1 MCAGA
6 VIIRRQGPADTSDE
20 DSEDEAEVE
29 VEVEA
34 APEPVEPELPARDP
48 LEVGNM
54 VQSVGQAKSGQW
66 SLYLLS
72 CTDVKVEELY
82 IFCRASNE
90 GSRRLRE
97 VLLGAFSVI
106 TNLRVDLGLKL

>member
-20 DSEDEAEVE
+20 DSEAEAEAE

-48 LEVGNM
+48 LEVGDIE
-54 VQSVGQAKSGQW
+54 QSVGQA
-66 SLYLLS
+66 Y
-72 CTDVKVEELY
+72 
-82 IFCRASNE
+82 
-90 GSRRLRE
+90 
-97 VLLGAFSVI
+97 
-106 TNLRVDLGLKL
+106 

>member
-20 DSEDEAEVE
+20 DEAE

-72 CTDVKVEELY
+72 CTDVKV
-82 IFCRASNE
+82 
-90 GSRRLRE
+90 
-97 VLLGAFSVI
+97 
-106 TNLRVDLGLKL
+106 

>member
-29 VEVEA
+29 VEA

-48 LEVGNM
+48 LEVG
-54 VQSVGQAKSGQW
+54 Q
-66 SLYLLS
+66 
-72 CTDVKVEELY
+72 
-82 IFCRASNE
+82 
-90 GSRRLRE
+90 RL
-97 VLLGAFSVI
+97 FSIVS
-106 TNLRVDLGLKL
+106 

>member
-20 DSEDEAEVE
+20 DSEAEAE

-48 LEVGNM
+48 LEVGNI
-54 VQSVGQAKSGQW
+54 VQSGGQA
-66 SLYLLS
+66 Y
-72 CTDVKVEELY
+72 
-82 IFCRASNE
+82 
-90 GSRRLRE
+90 
-97 VLLGAFSVI
+97 
-106 TNLRVDLGLKL
+106 

>member
-20 DSEDEAEVE
+20 DSEAEAE

-48 LEVGNM
+48 LEVGNI
-54 VQSVGQAKSGQW
+54 VQSVGWGKR
-66 SLYLLS
+66 SLINGLLS
-72 CTDVKVEELY
+72 CTNVK
-82 IFCRASNE
+82 FRNSSNE

-106 TNLRVDLGLKL
+106 TNLRVDLRFKL

>member
-20 DSEDEAEVE
+20 DSEDEAE

-54 VQSVGQAKSGQW
+54 VQSVGQAYY
-66 SLYLLS
+66 SLNEGYPKVRNHGEGPFYLL
-72 CTDVKVEELY
+72 LGQRPF
-82 IFCRASNE
+82 IIAS
-90 GSRRLRE
+90 
-97 VLLGAFSVI
+97 
-106 TNLRVDLGLKL
+106 

>member
-20 DSEDEAEVE
+20 DSEAEAE

-48 LEVGNM
+48 LEVGNIM
-54 VQSVGQAKSGQW
+54 LSAVSGLGQAKSDQRPAI
-66 SLYLLS
+66 LHQ
-72 CTDVKVEELY
+72 CK
-82 IFCRASNE
+82 I
-90 GSRRLRE
+90 
-97 VLLGAFSVI
+97 
-106 TNLRVDLGLKL
+106 